1 MSPLRRQRARL
12 TPARRTPVGAQLLLG
27 LVATVAIPW
36 LLRTLIYGSEE
47 FGLSQQY
54 ALLGTALAFLLGGY
68 LFQSFMNF
76 PGVQSGFYVAPS
88 FMSSYGLVLAIFFL
102 ARLDYS
108 RFQFTMSFIAAIL
121 WYFGV
126 ILVMRRARLPVFA
139 ILPAGQ
145 APALAAIP
153 GIDWRRFDPEA
164 SRPRMAFDGVVADL
178 RADMPEAWERFL
190 ADCALSGIPVYHCKY
205 IEESLTGAV
214 QIEHLSENNF
224 GSLIPGLA
232 WLRIKQV
239 FDIAAAAVAGVLIL
253 PLVALIALA
262 VRLESPGP
270 ALFRQRRTGYRG
282 APFTVLKFR
291 TMRHEPASA
300 ATVPDDEIE
309 RAITRV
315 NDRRITRL
323 GAVLRKY
330 RLDELPQIYNIVRGE
345 MSWIGPRP
353 EALPLSRWYES
364 ELPFYR
370 YRHIVRPGISGW
382 AQVNQGHV
390 HNVEE
395 VLGKLHFDF
404 YYIKYFSPSLD
415 LLILVRTIRTMLTGF
430 GAR

>member
-1 MSPLRRQRARL
+1 MSPVRRQTSRL
-12 TPARRTPVGAQLLLG
+12 AIARRTPVGAQLLLG
-27 LVATVAIPW
+27 LLVAVAIPW
-36 LLRTLIYGSEE
+36 LLRNLLYGPET

-54 ALLGTALAFLLGGY
+54 ALLGTGFAFLLGAY

-108 RFQFTMSFIAAIL
+108 RFQFTASFIAAIL
-121 WYFGV
+121 WYFG
-126 ILVMRRARLPVFA
+126 IIMVMRRARLPVFA

-153 GIDWRRFDPEA
+153 QIDWRKVDPEQL
-164 SRPRMAFDGVVADL
+164 SRRTRFDGVVADL
-178 RADMPEAWERFL
+178 RADMPESWERFL
-190 ADCALSGIPVYHCKY
+190 ADCALSGVPVYHCKY

-232 WLRIKQV
+232 WLRIKQIG
-239 FDIAAAAVAGVLIL
+239 DIAAAAVVGVAIL
-253 PLVALIALA
+253 PVVALIALA
-262 VRLESPGP
+262 VRLDSPGP
-270 ALFRQRRTGYRG
+270 AFFRQMRTGYRG
-282 APFTVLKFR
+282 RAFTVVKFR
-291 TMRHEPASA
+291 TMRHETEPALA
-300 ATVPDDEIE
+300 NDDIE

-315 NDRRITRL
+315 NDGRITRL
-323 GAVLRKY
+323 GATLRKF
-330 RLDELPQIYNIVRGE
+330 RLDELPQIYNVLRGE

-353 EALPLSRWYES
+353 EALPLARWYES

-390 HNVEE
+390 HDVEE

-430 GAR
+430 GAK

>member
-1 MSPLRRQRARL
+1 MSPLRRRTARL
-12 TPARRTPVGAQLLLG
+12 TLARRTPVGVQLLLG
-27 LVATVAIPW
+27 LIVAVTIPW
-36 LLRTLIYGSEE
+36 LLRAMIYGNEE

-54 ALLGTALAFLLGGY
+54 ALLGTAIAFLLGGY

-108 RFQFTMSFIAAIL
+108 RFQFTTSFIAAIF
-121 WYFGV
+121 WYFG
-126 ILVMRRARLPVFA
+126 IIMVMRRARLPVFA

-145 APALAAIP
+145 APALGAIP
-153 GIDWRRFDPEA
+153 GIEWRKIDPEKFRHRV
-164 SRPRMAFDGVVADL
+164 SFDGVVADL

-190 ADCALSGIPVYHCKY
+190 ADCALSGIPVYHSKY

-232 WLRIKQV
+232 YLRIKQV
-239 FDIAAAAVAGVLIL
+239 FDIAAAAVAGVLL
-253 PLVALIALA
+253 VPLVALIALA

-270 ALFRQRRTGYRG
+270 AFFRQTRTGYRG
-282 APFTVLKFR
+282 APFTVVKFR
-291 TMRHEPASA
+291 TMQHDPGSA
-300 ATVPDDEIE
+300 TLPDDEIE

-323 GAVLRKY
+323 GAVLRKF
-330 RLDELPQIYNIVRGE
+330 RLDELPQIYNILRGE